1 MPRQNMEVAMLVI
14 ARKQGETIQ
23 VGDTIVRVV
32 RLGGRNVRLGI
43 EGPAVVTRPDS
54 KTHAA
59 TEPPF
64 GLGLPVEHW
73 SSNRQA

>member
-1 MPRQNMEVAMLVI
+1 MLVI

-23 VGDTIVRVV
+23 VGDTLVRVV
-32 RLGGRNVRLGI
+32 RLKGNVVRLGFD
-43 EGPAVVTRPDS
+43 GPAVVTRPDR
-54 KTHAA
+54 KPHAAEAA

-73 SSNRQA
+73 DSSTDRQA